1 VTKEQYD
8 LWRSLPE
15 TQEVLGK
22 VQAQITDLAQH
33 LSNGGTVNK
42 DSTSATAMNTA
53 DKVGEI
59 RGLAFIL
66 GDLSE
71 D

>member
-1 VTKEQYD
+1 MTKEQYD
-8 LWRSLPE
+8 HWISFPE
-15 TQEVLGK
+15 TQEVLRI
-22 VQAQITDLAQH
+22 VQGQITDLAQH

-42 DSTSATAMNTA
+42 DSASATAMNTA

-71 D
+71 E